1 MRNNRNSLFDKK
13 LPAFSGMA
21 VLVLSLVTITWL
33 SGNALIFGTKAA
45 NGSIPHKVQISNVT
59 DSSFTVSYFTDE
71 FAIGSISYGTD
82 SKLGKIGLDDR
93 DQLGGSPISHKIH
106 HITVKQLTPSTR
118 YSFIIASGD
127 QTFKD
132 NGYTVS
138 TAPPTS
144 EKPTTQAPAIGTV
157 SRDDGDIPA
166 EGIVYLSS
174 DTSQLLSVLLK
185 PDGSYLLPLN
195 TIRKKDLSGLLIM
208 SADTTLQMVA
218 TDGKAQSTIALLAS
232 QTNPVPRVVLS
243 KDYTF
248 TANDSV
254 IEAATAPEASES
266 ASLPEREDTSQVSS
280 PEILSPHNDE
290 KFQDQKPMF
299 SGKALPNESVEIT
312 IHSEQEV
319 KATVQADANGNWE
332 YRPTVPLA
340 PGDHTITIAS
350 VDVSG
355 ALQSLTNSFVVHA
368 QGSQFTE
375 PSVSPTPAFDTTPS
389 PSPSPT
395 VVFEPSPTASVS
407 ATPTLQPTPT
417 TISAS
422 PSASVSI
429 TQPPIPKSGSSS
441 LMVVLFGTLLFIG
454 VGVMLFFVT
463 KGGMIV

>member
-1 MRNNRNSLFDKK
+1 MRNNKNSLFNRR
-13 LPAFSGMA
+13 LPAFSGLA
-21 VLVLSLVTITWL
+21 VLVFSLVTITWL

-45 NGSIPHKVQISNVT
+45 NGSIPRQVQISNIT

-71 FAIGSISYGTD
+71 FAIGSINYGTD

-93 DQLGGSPISHKIH
+93 DQLGGSPVSHKIH
-106 HITVKQLTPSTR
+106 HITVKQLTPSTQ
-118 YSFIIASGD
+118 YLFSIASGD

-132 NGYTVS
+132 TAYTVS

-144 EKPTTQAPAIGTV
+144 EKPTSQAPAAGSV

-195 TIRKKDLSGLLIM
+195 TLRKKDLSGLLTL
-208 SADTTLQMVA
+208 SADAVLQMTI
-218 TDGKAQSTIALLAS
+218 TDSKSKSKISVLAS

-254 IEAATAPEASES
+254 IEAAVAPAASES
-266 ASLPEREDTSQVSS
+266 AQLPEREDTSKVSS
-280 PEILSPHNDE
+280 PEILTPHNDE

-299 SGKALPNESVEIT
+299 TGKALPNTPVDIT
-312 IHSEQEV
+312 IHSAQEI
-319 KATVQADANGNWE
+319 KTTVQADENGNWE
-332 YRPTVPLA
+332 YRPNVPLQ

-355 ALQSLTNSFVVHA
+355 ALQTLTNSFVVHA
-368 QGSQFTE
+368 QGSQFVE
-375 PSVSPTPAFDTTPS
+375 PSVSPSPAFDSTPTMA
-389 PSPSPT
+389 PSPT
-395 VVFEPSPTASVS
+395 LALEPSPTAS
-407 ATPTLQPTPT
+407 ATPTLEPTPT
-417 TISAS
+417 TQLAS
-422 PSASVSI
+422 PSAGTI
-429 TQPPIPKSGSSS
+429 TQPPIPRSGSSD
-441 LMVVLFGTLLFIG
+441 LIVFFFGTVLFIG
-454 VGVMLFFVT
+454 VGIMLFFVT

>member
-13 LPAFSGMA
+13 LPAFSGLA

-45 NGSIPHKVQISNVT
+45 NGSIPRKVQVSNIT

-106 HITVKQLTPSTR
+106 HITVKQLIPSTR
-118 YSFIIASGD
+118 YSFSISSGD
-127 QTFKD
+127 QTFD
-132 NGYTVS
+132 DRGNLYVVS

-144 EKPTTQAPAIGTV
+144 EKPTTQAPAVGTV

-174 DTSQLLSVLLK
+174 ETSQLLSVLLK
-185 PDGSYLLPLN
+185 PDGSFLLPLN
-195 TIRKKDLSGLLIM
+195 TIRKKDLSGLLVM
-208 SADTTLQMVA
+208 SADTVLQMIA

-254 IEAATAPEASES
+254 IEAAVAPEASES

-299 SGKALPNESVEIT
+299 NGKALPNESVEIT

-319 KATVQADANGNWE
+319 KATVKADENGNWE
-332 YRPTVPLA
+332 YRPTVPLQ

-355 ALQSLTNSFVVHA
+355 ALQTLTNSFVVHA

-375 PSVSPTPAFDTTPS
+375 PSVSPSPAFDTTPS

-395 VVFEPSPTASVS
+395 LPLEPSPTAS

-417 TISAS
+417 TINAS

-441 LMVVLFGTLLFIG
+441 LMVMLFGTLLFIG
-454 VGVMLFFVT
+454 VGVVLFFVT